1 MRSATVRR
9 RTRETDITVTL
20 ELDGSGQSTI
30 QTGNGFFDHMLTL
43 LAAHGGLDLAV
54 NCQGDTDVD
63 FHHSCEDIGIC
74 LGRAVRDA
82 LGDKAGI
89 ARYADIHLPMDETL
103 VLCVMDISGRG
114 AAYLD
119 MAILAPMV
127 GAFDTELL
135 PEFLHAFA
143 RAAGMTLH
151 VRHLCGRNA
160 HHIIEAVFKGL
171 GRALKTAC
179 AITGG
184 GIPSTKGVL

>member
-1 MRSATVRR
+1 MRSATVTR

-89 ARYADIHLPMDETL
+89 ARYADIHLPMDEAL

-119 MAILAPMV
+119 MTIVAPMV

-135 PEFLHAFA
+135 PEVLHAFA
-143 RAAGMTLH
+143 RAAGITLH

>member
-1 MRSATVRR
+1 MRSATVTR

-89 ARYADIHLPMDETL
+89 ARYADIHLPMDEAL

-143 RAAGMTLH
+143 RAAGITLH

>member
-1 MRSATVRR
+1 MRSATVTR

-82 LGDKAGI
+82 LGDKTGI
-89 ARYADIHLPMDETL
+89 ARYADIHLPMDEAL

-143 RAAGMTLH
+143 RAAGITLH

-179 AITGG
+179 TITGG